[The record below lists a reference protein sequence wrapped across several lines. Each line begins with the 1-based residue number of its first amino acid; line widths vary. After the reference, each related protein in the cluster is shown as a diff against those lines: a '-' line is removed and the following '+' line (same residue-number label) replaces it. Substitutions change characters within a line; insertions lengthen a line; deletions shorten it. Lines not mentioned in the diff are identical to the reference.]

1 MAKCVHCVAYD
12 RSSVPVRN
20 RTAARSLREENQAL
34 GKYLIYSA
42 NMIMYKVVQVAGQIG
57 GRQLT

>member
-1 MAKCVHCVAYD
+1 VSIPQHAIARPCLFAIERLRVRAAKKIRVS
-12 RSSVPVRN
+12 R
-20 RTAARSLREENQAL
+20 
-34 GKYLIYSA
+34 KYLIYSA